1 MRLFLL
7 SLLTLILALATPALA
22 VDGVLEINQTCA
34 VETGCF
40 AGDTPDFPVT
50 ISASGSY
57 RLTSDL
63 ALPNNSVIGID
74 LAGFAK
80 AVTIDLN
87 GFEIRLCNDP
97 GNLFCVPGGS
107 GVGIR
112 ATDPPGAAVNVV
124 TVINGTVRNLGA
136 GIALA
141 KDSYVDRVRTYGN
154 RGDGIVVGERSIVTN
169 SQSVLNLGDG
179 IVANGDSRITGNI
192 ASNNSGSGIICARI
206 ETAIFFFDCVVEG
219 NTVNKNSSRGIVAGG
234 AIRGNVA
241 RENNIGII
249 ANGVVTNNRVS
260 FNSSFGL
267 TGPCAYGENY
277 FEWNNGDNTNPQ
289 VGTGATEIGL
299 NLCGSDTTCP

>member
-1 MRLFLL
+1 MRSILSLLLFLL
-7 SLLTLILALATPALA
+7 LATPALA

-34 VETGCF
+34 VQTGCF
-40 AGDTPDFPVT
+40 AGDTAGFPVT
-50 ISASGSY
+50 ITSSGSY

-63 ALPNNSVIGID
+63 ALPNNSVIGVD

-87 GFEIRLCNDP
+87 GFEIRLCDDP

-112 ATDPPGAAVNVV
+112 ATDPPGADVNVV

-141 KDSYVDRVRTYGN
+141 KDSYVDRVRAYGN

-179 IVANGDSRITGNI
+179 IIANGDSRITGNI

-206 ETAIFFFDCVVEG
+206 DTVIIFVECVVEG
-219 NTVNKNSSRGIVAGG
+219 NTVNKNTSSGIVSGG
-234 AIRGNVA
+234 TIRGNVA

-249 ANGVVTNNRVS
+249 ANGVVANNRAS
-260 FNSSFGL
+260 FNSGFGL
-267 TGPCAYGENY
+267 TGACAYNENY
-277 FEWNNGDNTNPQ
+277 FEWNNGSNANPQ
-289 VGTGATEIGL
+289 VGIGAKEIGL